1 MSWLD
6 NSVKR
11 NTIDNEGDS
20 VVVSIVPDT
29 NSVKV
34 ALRVAFFTS
43 DQRNSVEESSIFKA
57 VVASI
62 TAEFVVDL
70 GIARENRGFTVTRS
84 ARRKRS
90 RVTRIIQHS
99 EVFLLQS
106 LPAVENNPVAVIFI
120 GHGVLDRSNQVSS
133 HSLFVSRVSLGKF
146 NKGNPVVQSGLV
158 SLGVILPVI
167 ELFP

>member
-1 MSWLD
+1 VTRFD

-11 NTIDNEGDS
+11 NTIDNERDS

-43 DQRNSVEESSIFKA
+43 DQRNSVEESSVFKA

-62 TAEFVVDL
+62 SAEFIEDL
-70 GIARENRGFTVTRS
+70 GVTRENRGFTITRS

-90 RVTRIIQHS
+90 RVTRIVQHTK
-99 EVFLLQS
+99 VFLLES
-106 LPAVENNPVAVIFI
+106 FPAIEDNPVAIIFI
-120 GHGVLDRSNQVSS
+120 GHSVLD
-133 HSLFVSRVSLGKF
+133 
-146 NKGNPVVQSGLV
+146 
-158 SLGVILPVI
+158 
-167 ELFP
+167 